1 MSEKVIEQPV
11 VQTEAEELASLMAGY
26 NKARGDEPPVSV
38 DAKPQDAVET
48 VEVEAVAPA
57 AEPELDPEPTVV
69 SLADEL
75 KALKAKVAAA
85 NSDPDAVR
93 RLHGEIG
100 NINRTLK
107 ALQTP
112 AKAEEAPADDELAA
126 AIKDAEA
133 IAQEMPEIAGPL
145 VKALKAS
152 LNRPQPAQIKSED
165 IDERVTAAVSKARET
180 DAIEA
185 LKEEHPDFMTV
196 RDTPQY
202 KAWLTSKTPEFQ
214 ERFNTTWNP
223 AVVARGLTE
232 FKDSLKEREEREERE
247 RKERERKQSR
257 LATAVTPQG
266 VPQKAG
272 PSVISDEEALMIG
285 YQSGPKRRLVN
296 R

>member
-1 MSEKVIEQPV
+1 MSEQVIEQPV
-11 VQTEAEELASLMAGY
+11 VQTDAEELASAMAGY
-26 NKARGDEPPVSV
+26 NKTRGEQPPVEEP
-38 DAKPQDAVET
+38 KPKTEVAAVET
-48 VEVEAVAPA
+48 EEVQAVVPVE
-57 AEPELDPEPTVV
+57 ELPQPDPEPTVV
-69 SLADEL
+69 TLADEL

-93 RLHGEIG
+93 KLHGEIG

-107 ALQTP
+107 ALQAP
-112 AKAEEAPADDELAA
+112 VKAEAAPADDELAA

-133 IAQEMPEIAGPL
+133 LAEEMPEIAGPL

-152 LNRPQPAQIKSED
+152 LNRPQPAPVKPED

-185 LKEEHPDFMTV
+185 LREEHPDFMTV
-196 RDTPQY
+196 RETPEY
-202 KAWLTSKTPEFQ
+202 KAWLTSKPPEFQ

-232 FKDSLKEREEREERE
+232 FKESLKA
-247 RKERERKQSR
+247 RERKQTR
-257 LATAVTPQG
+257 LAAAVTPQG

-272 PSVISDEEALMIG
+272 PSTLPDEAGFSVG
-285 YQSGPKRRLVN
+285 YNKGRKRL
-296 R
+296 